1 MDSRVKNRQ
10 TVGSMLYK
18 MFLIRQDI
26 ALLTAILVIIA
37 IGLVCQYTVSQAD
50 GDDWFTRQITTVLV
64 LLIAMFI
71 MTRISYS
78 MLYDNAYIIYAVGLV
93 LLVIANLVGYKAMGA
108 QRWIRIGF
116 INFQP
121 SEFMKIFLILALARY
136 YQDAHADF
144 VKGIRGHFVPMLL
157 IVLPFVLILKQPN
170 LGTAS
175 VILMLGVGII
185 FVSGLNIRYFL
196 GMGVMVIASAPI
208 VWGLLHDYQR
218 QRVLTFLNP
227 ELDPLG
233 ASYNIIQSMIAIGS
247 GGLFGK
253 GFLEG
258 SQSKLSFLPEKHTD
272 FIFSVLG
279 EEFGFIGVIATMA
292 LVAIIILFSYR
303 MALSSNTQF
312 GRVIMLGISLSF
324 FIHVMIN
331 TAMIVGLIPVV
342 GIPFPFLSYGG
353 SSLAG
358 FMIGF
363 GLLLN
368 QYLLHNRRQ

>member
-10 TVGSMLYK
+10 TIGSLLYK
-18 MFLIRQDI
+18 MFFIRQDM
-26 ALLTAILVIIA
+26 ALLSSILVIIA

-50 GDDWFTRQITTVLV
+50 GDDWFTKQITTVSV
-64 LLIAMFI
+64 LLVAMFV
-71 MTRISYS
+71 MTRINYT
-78 MLYDNAYIIYAVGLV
+78 MLYDNAYMIYALGLM
-93 LLVIANLVGYKAMGA
+93 LLVIANVIGYKAMGA

-121 SEFMKIFLILALARY
+121 SEFMKIFLILGLARY
-136 YQDAHADF
+136 YQDAHTDDI
-144 VKGIRGHFVPMLL
+144 KGIRGHIVPLLL
-157 IVLPFVLILKQPN
+157 IVIPFLLILKQPN

-185 FVSGLNIRYFL
+185 FASGLNVKYFI
-196 GMGVMVIASAPI
+196 GMGVIVLASGPV
-208 VWGLLHDYQR
+208 VWGLLHDYQK

-279 EEFGFIGVIATMA
+279 EEFGFVGVMVTLS
-292 LVAIIILFSYR
+292 LVVLIILFSYR
-303 MALSSNTQF
+303 MALSSNT
-312 GRVIMLGISLSF
+312 
-324 FIHVMIN
+324 
-331 TAMIVGLIPVV
+331 
-342 GIPFPFLSYGG
+342 
-353 SSLAG
+353 
-358 FMIGF
+358 
-363 GLLLN
+363 
-368 QYLLHNRRQ
+368 